1 MGTFGEDLRA
11 ERLSRG
17 IALEDITEI
26 TKISQRH
33 LIALEQDRFRVL
45 PGGILGKGIVRGYV
59 TAIGLDATDW
69 TERFV
74 HANAPTCSSA
84 EDEEDRS
91 WTTFATNVGRMRLER
106 REAAAQ
112 RLRWAGAI
120 VLMFAACAAAFV
132 TVRYY
137 GMRAG
142 WWDSLMPLHP
152 VSAKAHSMI
161 VHSFSWFLR

>member
-45 PGGILGKGIVRGYV
+45 PGGILAKGIVRGYAN
-59 TAIGLDATDW
+59 AIGLDVNDW
-69 TERFV
+69 TERFLRASTT
-74 HANAPTCSSA
+74 ANADESP
-84 EDEEDRS
+84 EDDHS

-112 RLRWAGAI
+112 RLRWAGAV
-120 VLMFAACAAAFV
+120 VLMFAAVAAAFV

-142 WWDSLMPLHP
+142 WWNSLMPLHP

-161 VHSFSWFLR
+161 VHSLNSFWR

>member
-26 TKISQRH
+26 TKISLRH

-45 PGGILGKGIVRGYV
+45 PGGILAKGIVRGYV
-59 TAIGLDATDW
+59 NAVGLDVNDW

-74 HANAPTCSSA
+74 LANTPTDASA
-84 EDEEDRS
+84 EDDHS
-91 WTTFATNVGRMRLER
+91 WATFATNVGRMRLER

-120 VLMFAACAAAFV
+120 VLMVAAGIAAFV

-142 WWDSLMPLHP
+142 WWNSLMPLHP
-152 VSAKAHSMI
+152 VSAKAHSMM
-161 VHSFSWFLR
+161 VHSLNWFLR